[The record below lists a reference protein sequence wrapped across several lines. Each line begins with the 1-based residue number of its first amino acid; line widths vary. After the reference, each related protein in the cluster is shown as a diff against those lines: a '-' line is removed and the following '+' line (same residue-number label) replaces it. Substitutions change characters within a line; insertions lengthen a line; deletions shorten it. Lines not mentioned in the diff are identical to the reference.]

1 MNMAMKMAMS
11 AEQKTDSDA
20 DLQVLVVDDDPE
32 QVNEIA
38 EYLSRQGLSV
48 ATAPDGLTALD
59 LVREREPAVIVMDIN
74 MPQMTGDRI
83 SEILTGLDHRT
94 AVILMSG
101 YPDVY
106 DRVSA
111 EADGVI
117 AVLQKPVSLKA
128 LMDTI
133 GAVIDV

>member
-11 AEQKTDSDA
+11 AEQKTDSDS

-38 EYLSRQGLSV
+38 EYLSRKGLSV